1 MTSLRKEEKQYG
13 REIHPFGFCKVVRC
27 QQTPEFFFGKQTV
40 QSLKIDSAKISKIS
54 LLFDLNVQYRG
65 I

>member
-1 MTSLRKEEKQYG
+1 MAEKY
-13 REIHPFGFCKVVRC
+13 ILLGFAKLSVVNKRRN
-27 QQTPEFFFGKQTV
+27 FFFGKQTV
-40 QSLKIDSAKISKIS
+40 QSLKIDSAKISKVS

>member
-1 MTSLRKEEKQYG
+1 MAEKY
-13 REIHPFGFCKVVRC
+13 ILLGFAKLSVVNKRRN
-27 QQTPEFFFGKQTV
+27 FFFGKQTV
-40 QSLKIDSAKISKIS
+40 HSLKIVSAKISKVS